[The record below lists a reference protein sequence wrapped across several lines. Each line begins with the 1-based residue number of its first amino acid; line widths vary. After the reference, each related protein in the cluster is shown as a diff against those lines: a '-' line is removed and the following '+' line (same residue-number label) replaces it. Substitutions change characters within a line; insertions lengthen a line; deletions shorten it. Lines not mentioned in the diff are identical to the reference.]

1 MSDKPSYLSVA
12 LGLMIHKALL
22 LAGAV
27 GTVFGLWRGTWA
39 FFFLFLAVETFY
51 VLVLPL
57 LPGFRRWV
65 DQAHADET
73 AHRKA
78 VDLERIAGKLSPN
91 AKSRLDGVTRTRE
104 KILDAV
110 KTMGA
115 PEPMLAEWRAKLDEL
130 VNASLRILVAIDGT
144 RVDDRDTRLL
154 DSEIKDLKAE
164 LAKAPDG
171 PAKAA
176 KAQRLEVLERRAGGR
191 GMLAQRR
198 EAAVTQFETLEDL
211 LKELQDQ
218 ALAGRDSAAFGE
230 RLTKLSAQVE
240 AAGETVKML
249 DQASETSSEL
259 AQLKAGGT

>member
-12 LGLMIHKALL
+12 LGLNLHKAIL

-39 FFFLFLAVETFY
+39 FFFLFLAVEAFY
-51 VLVLPL
+51 LLALPL

-65 DQAHADET
+65 DQTHASEAAHQ
-73 AHRKA
+73 KA
-78 VDLERIAGKLSPN
+78 VDLDRIAGKLSPN
-91 AKSRLDGVTRTRE
+91 AKARLDGVTRTRE

-110 KTMGA
+110 RTLNA
-115 PEPMLAEWRAKLDEL
+115 PEAMEREWRAKLDEL

-154 DSEIKDLKAE
+154 ESEINDLKAE
-164 LAKAPDG
+164 LAKLPDG
-171 PAKAA
+171 PAQAA
-176 KAQRLEVLERRAGGR
+176 KAQRLEVLERRSGGK
-191 GMLAQRR
+191 GKLAEQR

-218 ALAGRDSAAFGE
+218 ALAGRDSAAFGQ
-230 RLTKLSAQVE
+230 RLAKLSAQIE
-240 AAGETVKML
+240 AAGETVAAL
-249 DQASETSSEL
+249 DRASETSSEL
-259 AQLKAGGT
+259 AALRAGK